1 MKLAKTLL
9 ITLVCVVS
17 GCATSETSTM
27 VSGRVA
33 DTPPAGTSPSPQA
46 DRTRREERV
55 LAAIDF
61 GDERTKDAITAP
73 EACSTAGLK
82 LSATAALRTLSNR

>member
-9 ITLVCVVS
+9 ITLVCVAS
-17 GCATSETSTM
+17 GCATSESSTRFSRQA
-27 VSGRVA
+27 V
-33 DTPPAGTSPSPQA
+33 DTPPAGSSPSPQA
-46 DRTRREERV
+46 DSTRSEQRV

-73 EACSTAGLK
+73 DTVAVGQDFQI
-82 LSATAALRTLSNR
+82 